1 MPGEDPHSDRFY
13 KSLISEIRRS
23 RRPVTIMFTDVEGS
37 THYWDAHG
45 DVKGRLMVDLH
56 NRLIC
61 PVITRYRGKV
71 VKHVGDAIMAS
82 FTSPGNAL
90 KAAIGIQQILHQRR
104 SKEGSLLP
112 KVRVGVH
119 TGKALVESDDVFGD
133 MVNVAARVGDY
144 AKGCEICVSGSTAA
158 KVKKKAFKLAKTGSF
173 LPKGKRKPI
182 TIYEC
187 QWRAHPSLIDDV
199 DERRPLPLIRRQ
211 KLELAGYFLAAMG
224 VFYFLCHRYAR
235 HLALDNERLAV
246 LARKLWAANL
256 SISLVLAAVAAAALG
271 LLVWRKARSS
281 QLPFRILKGGF
292 GFAVAFTLFYLPA
305 EFLPLDI
312 GPKWDE
318 EIDGARHPFVR
329 VEQDEVGV
337 HQEPVQTS
345 PTVGRAN
352 AGDILILA
360 TVADKG
366 KRSWFKVLLDRDVY
380 GWIPE
385 EVPPTIGEPGR
396 RLATITEFSFKYR
409 DLYALAAGLL
419 GFLWGALSFRIRP
432 A

>member
-23 RRPVTIMFTDVEGS
+23 RRAVTIMFTDVEGS

-82 FTSPGNAL
+82 FTSPKNAL
-90 KAAIGIQQILHQRR
+90 KAAIGVQQVLHQRR
-104 SKEGSLLP
+104 SKDGSLLP
-112 KVRVGVH
+112 KVRIGVH

-133 MVNVAARVGDY
+133 MVNVASRVGDY

-158 KVKKKAFKLAKTGSF
+158 KVKKKAFKLVKTGSF
-173 LPKGKRKPI
+173 LPKGKRKAI
-182 TIYEC
+182 TIYQCRWAE
-187 QWRAHPSLIDDV
+187 HPSLIEDL

-211 KLELAGYFLAAMG
+211 KLELLGYSLAAVG
-224 VFYFLCHRYAR
+224 VFYFLCHRYVR
-235 HLALDNERLAV
+235 YLALDNPRLAV
-246 LARKLWAANL
+246 LARKLWAADL
-256 SISLVLAAVAAAALG
+256 SISLVLATAAAAALG
-271 LLVWRKARSS
+271 LFVWRKSRSS
-281 QLPFRILKGGF
+281 QMPFRALKGGF
-292 GFAVAFTLFYLPA
+292 GFAVAFTIFYLPA
-305 EFLPLDI
+305 EYLPLEI

-318 EIDGARHPFVR
+318 ALGRAPHLFVR
-329 VEQDEVGV
+329 VEEDGVGA

-345 PTVGRAN
+345 PTVGTVN
-352 AGDILILA
+352 AGDILILEP
-360 TVADKG
+360 VPDKG
-366 KRSWFKVLLDRDVY
+366 RRIWFKVLLDRDLY

-385 EVPPTIGEPGR
+385 EVPPTVGAPGR
-396 RLATITEFSFKYR
+396 KLATVTQFSFKYK